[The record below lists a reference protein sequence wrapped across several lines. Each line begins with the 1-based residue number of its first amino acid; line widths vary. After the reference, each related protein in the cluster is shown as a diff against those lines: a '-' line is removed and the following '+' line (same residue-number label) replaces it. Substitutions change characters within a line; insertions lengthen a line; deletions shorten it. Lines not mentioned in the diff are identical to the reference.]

1 MLNKWFLNWIFW
13 IMIIPN
19 FFKFSVSTK
28 TPRWQR
34 QTAAVT
40 TPLAPWTVGTAPT
53 HLHHTTMALYQKISI
68 VKTVTKKKK
77 AIGTTKIAL
86 GAIKKTIGIR
96 GRQKI

>member
-1 MLNKWFLNWIFW
+1 
-13 IMIIPN
+13 
-19 FFKFSVSTK
+19 
-28 TPRWQR
+28 
-34 QTAAVT
+34 
-40 TPLAPWTVGTAPT
+40 
-53 HLHHTTMALYQKISI
+53 MALYQKISI